1 MIYKRPLFWEIFSL
15 SIITSFLH
23 YSALVLSLYYT
34 VSWFDIMMHF
44 IGGALIGL
52 IFILIFYI
60 YEWKPFQKNNKATVF
75 IVTLGGVLIVGLA
88 WELWELFVGFTDIT
102 TDLPDTLLDIIMDLL
117 GGSMAFL
124 YAKKYLWQ

>member
-1 MIYKRPLFWEIFSL
+1 MIYKKPLFWEIASL
-15 SIITSFLH
+15 SIIVSFLH

-44 IGGALIGL
+44 IGGSLIGL
-52 IFILIFYI
+52 LFIFILYI

-102 TDLPDTLLDIIMDLL
+102 TDFPDTLLDIIMDLL